1 MRTVLSAAIAL
12 GVIGLTGCCPSCP
25 KTMVSLDQ
33 LVGEYNANAA
43 QAPRLWARARIE
55 VTLRDPKSKL
65 PFTWGSAS
73 PLAAPNAML
82 LLAKSK
88 TAPLGPHDFA
98 LIGREAGVEL
108 FRMGSST
115 ADAAYYFWYAL
126 GDRSGGFWGRLGL
139 AGAPGVEGLPIDP
152 TQLLAVLSICELPVD
167 FTQPPTVALAMSDD
181 PCAYVA
187 TYLDRQP
194 VTGRIL
200 FKREIYFRWEEGKP
214 RRPFRVDFLDADG
227 VRVMTARLK
236 DYRPIETSSDAAP
249 VMPTSIEIAWPKE
262 GSRLRIRLSE
272 MNTTKNPDPSVYGF
286 AENLPGSLGADRI
299 RQVDRHVPLEEAR
312 P

>member
-1 MRTVLSAAIAL
+1 MRTVLLTAILL
-12 GVIGLTGCCPSCP
+12 GMTGLTGCCPPCP
-25 KTMVSLDQ
+25 KTMASLDQ
-33 LVGEYNANAA
+33 LVDEYNANAA
-43 QAPRLWARARIE
+43 RAPRLWSRARIE
-55 VTLRDPKSKL
+55 VTIRDPKTKL

-73 PLAAPNAML
+73 PLATPNAL
-82 LLAKSK
+82 LLLSKSK
-88 TAPLGPHDFA
+88 TDPLGPHDFV

-126 GDRSGGFWGRLGL
+126 GDRSGGFWGRLAL

-152 TQLLAVLSICELPVD
+152 TQLLTVLSICELPDD
-167 FTQPPTVALAMSDD
+167 FTQPPTVALTMSDD

-200 FKREIYFRWEEGKP
+200 FMREIYFRWEEGKP
-214 RRPFRVDFLDADG
+214 RRPFRIDFLDAAG
-227 VRVMTARLK
+227 VRVMTAKLK
-236 DYRPIETSSDAAP
+236 DYRPVKTGDEDEP
-249 VMPTSIEIAWPKE
+249 VLPTSIEIAWPKE
-262 GSRLRIRLSE
+262 GSRLRLRLSE

-286 AENLPGSLGADRI
+286 AENLPGSLDAGRM
-299 RQVDRHVPLEEAR
+299 RQVDENVVVEEAR

>member
-1 MRTVLSAAIAL
+1 MRAILATAVAL
-12 GVIGLTGCCPSCP
+12 GAMGLTGCPPTCPET
-25 KTMVSLDQ
+25 KVSLED
-33 LVGEYNANAA
+33 LVIEYNTNVERAG
-43 QAPRLWARARIE
+43 RLWARARIE
-55 VTLRDPKSKL
+55 VTVRDPKTKL
-65 PFTWGSAS
+65 PFVWGSAS
-73 PLAAPNAML
+73 PLAAPNGML
-82 LLAKSK
+82 LLRKSK
-88 TAPLGPHDFA
+88 TTRLGPHDFV

-115 ADAAYYFWYAL
+115 ADAAYYFWYAF
-126 GDRSGGFWGRLGL
+126 GDHSGGFWGRLAL
-139 AGAPGVEGLPIDP
+139 AGAPGIEGLPIDP
-152 TQLLAVLSICELPVD
+152 TQLLAVLGICGLPDD
-167 FTQPPTVALAMSDD
+167 FTQPPTVALTMSND

-214 RRPFRVDFLDADG
+214 RRPFRVNFLDAGG
-227 VRVMTARLK
+227 VRVMTAKLK
-236 DYRPIETSSDAAP
+236 DYRPIQTGGEAAP
-249 VMPTSIEIAWPKE
+249 VIPTSIEIAWPQA

-286 AENLPGSLGADRI
+286 TENLPGSLGAGRI